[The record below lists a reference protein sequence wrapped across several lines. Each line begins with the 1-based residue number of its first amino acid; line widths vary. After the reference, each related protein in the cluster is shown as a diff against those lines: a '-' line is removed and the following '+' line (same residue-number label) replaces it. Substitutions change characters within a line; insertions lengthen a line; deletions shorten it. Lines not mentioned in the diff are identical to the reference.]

1 MIAKVSNAGKDDL
14 YQWKWGDIDN
24 MTRERER
31 LFEEARTDV
40 IEYGKKTGDE
50 CLVVLNAKTG
60 KRLEAENGTRD
71 GMILTD
77 AIMALINDSNNA
89 VRLTHDH
96 PKSLSFSME
105 DLIIASKPGAESIEA
120 VGHNGSWYRAK

>member
-1 MIAKVSNAGKDDL
+1 
-14 YQWKWGDIDN
+14 

-40 IEYGKKTGDE
+40 IEYGEKTGDE
-50 CLVVLNAKTG
+50 RLVVLDAETG

-89 VRLTHDH
+89 VRLTHRCVW
-96 PKSLSFSME
+96 KLS
-105 DLIIASKPGAESIEA
+105 
-120 VGHNGSWYRAK
+120 